1 MPADTSSAN
10 IVSVSGVTH
19 RYSGVLALENVS
31 LSVPRGAFMAI
42 FGPNGAGKST
52 LGMILGGM
60 LQPTA
65 GQATRP
71 DPADRIALVP
81 EGRRLFGQLSV
92 RDNLILG
99 AYGARASR
107 AESLRRLDEVMVL
120 MPKSIQ
126 DGVERQAVTLSGGE
140 RQMLALG
147 RALMA
152 RPQAIVLDEPSLGL
166 APVLIDKVYEVL
178 DDLHRKG
185 TTIVVIEQM
194 ATWAAAHA
202 QTMAVID
209 RGRIVYQGAASGDA
223 ADAAL
228 RAGYVGEAGA
238 VA

>member
-1 MPADTSSAN
+1 MTNANSAEA
-10 IVSVSGVTH
+10 IVSASGVTH

-60 LQPTA
+60 LQPTSGKVA
-65 GQATRP
+65 KA
-71 DPADRIALVP
+71 DPKERIALVP

-99 AYGARASR
+99 GYGAKASR
-107 AESLRRLDEVMVL
+107 AETLRRLDDVMRL
-120 MPKSIQ
+120 MPRSIQ
-126 DGVERQAVTLSGGE
+126 DGIERQAVTLSGGE
-140 RQMLALG
+140 RQMVALG

-152 RPQAIVLDEPSLGL
+152 QPQAIVLDEPSLGL

-178 DDLHRKG
+178 DGLNRQG

-194 ATWAAAHA
+194 ATWAATHA

-209 RGRIVYQGAASGDA
+209 RGRIVYQGAASGEA

-228 RAGYVGEAGA
+228 RAGYVGEATA
-238 VA
+238 V